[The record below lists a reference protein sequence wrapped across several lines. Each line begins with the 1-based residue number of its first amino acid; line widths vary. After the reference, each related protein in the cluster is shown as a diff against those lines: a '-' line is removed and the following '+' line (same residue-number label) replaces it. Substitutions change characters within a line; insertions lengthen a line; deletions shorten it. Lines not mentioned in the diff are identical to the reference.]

1 MGVSSST
8 YGTLLLTVLRKSIP
22 SELCLAYF
30 QRRVASPET
39 PEDELLGFLDFMRR
53 EVESRERAQSALRH
67 VQDAATKQKAP
78 IKGDVRP
85 QNPSASVLTVTGDEA
100 QCAFCDAEGHQPANC
115 VAPVPI
121 DKKKGGD
128 AKGAALL

>member
-39 PEDELLGFLDFMRR
+39 PEDELLGFLDFMRG
-53 EVESRERAQSALRH
+53 EVKSRERSQSALRH
-67 VQDAATKQKAP
+67 VEHAAIKQKAP
-78 IKGDVRP
+78 SKGDFRLH
-85 QNPSASVLTVTGDEA
+85 NPSTSVLN
-100 QCAFCDAEGHQPANC
+100 QRR
-115 VAPVPI
+115 
-121 DKKKGGD
+121 
-128 AKGAALL
+128 GAMRIL